1 MYNNKVS
8 CGSGGTGRRA
18 RLRGVWFYRT
28 GSIPVSRTN
37 KKRRVLVALLFL
49 LSRSGCTRFA
59 LYAKYKIKPKVSNF
73 TLKHNHRRANRV
85 HIPPSAV
92 FCAVRR
98 YTKALDKKRH
108 VIRILN
114 PAQQIPVSAVA
125 RPCGESF
132 LLMCKLHYG
141 ISSLYLFFHF
151 FILFSLQILKIYA
164 IIYTKYFIKDPLC
177 IKEQNSVVIQPPFL
191 WRR

>member
-73 TLKHNHRRANRV
+73 TLKHNCRRANRV

-98 YTKALDKKRH
+98 YTKALDK
-108 VIRILN
+108 N
-114 PAQQIPVSAVA
+114 PAQQIPVSAVS
-125 RPCGESF
+125 RPCGSP
-132 LLMCKLHYG
+132 
-141 ISSLYLFFHF
+141 LFVGCARWAREPRFA
-151 FILFSLQILKIYA
+151 LD
-164 IIYTKYFIKDPLC
+164 TKYKINALAFNFALKHNHRRANRVHI
-177 IKEQNSVVIQPPFL
+177 PPSAVFCL
-191 WRR
+191 VRTCTKALDILICQAF